1 MRVVELSMKSL
12 EEEQGYH
19 GLDPSLRK
27 LSIKSSLAY
36 RTFNLE
42 LILKVEC
49 KVKDL
54 LSHFSKFERI

>member
-36 RTFNLE
+36 RTLE